1 MLKYIIATKINI
13 KGIELNN
20 RIFFVSS
27 NPSTTKN
34 KPGNTINTIENNI
47 LNNIVSEIN
56 RKCYQ
61 DFEDFLYDVLL
72 K

>member
-1 MLKYIIATKINI
+1 MLKYIIAIKINI

-27 NPSTTKN
+27 NPSTTRN

-47 LNNIVSEIN
+47 LNNISGSFDVVFI
-56 RKCYQ
+56 
-61 DFEDFLYDVLL
+61 EDAARTYAHEL
-72 K
+72 

>member
-1 MLKYIIATKINI
+1 MLKYTIATKINI

-27 NPSTTKN
+27 NPSTTRN

-47 LNNIVSEIN
+47 LNNISGSFDVVFI
-56 RKCYQ
+56 
-61 DFEDFLYDVLL
+61 EDSSQNICTAEL
-72 K
+72 

>member
-27 NPSTTKN
+27 NPSTTRN

-47 LNNIVSEIN
+47 LNNISGSLDVVFI
-56 RKCYQ
+56 
-61 DFEDFLYDVLL
+61 EDAAKTYAHEL
-72 K
+72 

>member
-47 LNNIVSEIN
+47 LNNISGSFDVVFI
-56 RKCYQ
+56 
-61 DFEDFLYDVLL
+61 EDEAKTYAHEL
-72 K
+72 

>member
-27 NPSTTKN
+27 NPSTTRN

-47 LNNIVSEIN
+47 LNNISGSSDVVFI
-56 RKCYQ
+56 
-61 DFEDFLYDVLL
+61 EDAARTYAHEL
-72 K
+72 

>member
-27 NPSTTKN
+27 NPSTTRN

-47 LNNIVSEIN
+47 LTVSYTHLTLPTN
-56 RKCYQ
+56 A
-61 DFEDFLYDVLL
+61 
-72 K
+72 

>member
-20 RIFFVSS
+20 RIFLVSS
-27 NPSTTKN
+27 NPSTTRN

-47 LNNIVSEIN
+47 LNNISGSFDVVFI
-56 RKCYQ
+56 
-61 DFEDFLYDVLL
+61 EDAAKTYAHEL
-72 K
+72 

>member
-47 LNNIVSEIN
+47 LNNISGS
-56 RKCYQ
+56 
-61 DFEDFLYDVLL
+61 FDVVFI
-72 K
+72 

>member
-1 MLKYIIATKINI
+1 MLKYIIAIKINI

-27 NPSTTKN
+27 NPSTTRN

-47 LNNIVSEIN
+47 LNNISGSFDIVFI
-56 RKCYQ
+56 
-61 DFEDFLYDVLL
+61 EDAARTYAHEL
-72 K
+72 

>member
-27 NPSTTKN
+27 KPSTTRN
-34 KPGNTINTIENNI
+34 KPGNTINTIEKECTNSNKYWHFFI
-47 LNNIVSEIN
+47 FCFYS
-56 RKCYQ
+56 
-61 DFEDFLYDVLL
+61 
-72 K
+72 

>member
-1 MLKYIIATKINI
+1 MLKYIIATNINI

-47 LNNIVSEIN
+47 LNNISGS
-56 RKCYQ
+56 
-61 DFEDFLYDVLL
+61 FDVVL
-72 K
+72 KKDKKNNYL

>member
-47 LNNIVSEIN
+47 LNNISGSFDVVFI
-56 RKCYQ
+56 
-61 DFEDFLYDVLL
+61 EDAARTYAHEL
-72 K
+72 

>member
-27 NPSTTKN
+27 NPSTTRN
-34 KPGNTINTIENNI
+34 KPGNNINTIENNI
-47 LNNIVSEIN
+47 LNNISGSFDV
-56 RKCYQ
+56 
-61 DFEDFLYDVLL
+61 DFIEDAARTYAHEL
-72 K
+72 